1 MSFANVSYAQV
12 FDENDSLSIQEPKK
26 RDTLVIEKSDLD
38 SPIFYNAR
46 DSIYTDLKKKQVHL
60 YGDAKVDNGEIKMS
74 AGYIL
79 IDLNKNEVLATY
91 AFDAD
96 SNKVEFPLFSDGSD
110 EIKASTIRYNFN
122 TEKGF
127 IEEVAIVQDEMHLY
141 MEIAKRHANEEIHFK
156 QGRFT
161 TCDLEEPHYHFQLS
175 KAVLIPNKRIVSGP
189 MNLWIGGV
197 PTPLGLPF
205 AVIPQAEEKSKGL
218 IFPQFVPISAYGFGI
233 QDLGYYVP
241 VNDNLQTTFYGTLYS
256 RGSWGLRNVTDYS
269 KRYGYRGSVNLG
281 FQQFKSG
288 FPVNTNANKFSLAWI
303 HNKDA
308 KSSPYWGFSANV
320 NYISDNNSQNN
331 LDPINPQYFNN
342 TFNSDIN
349 LSRRFPNISILSA
362 GMKLG
367 LRQNSISENVSLT
380 SPIVNVNLTRFY
392 PLKKLVNGTKGWRQ
406 LVSRFGV
413 SYNFEG
419 KNQATFADSLISGD
433 SRNLQ
438 SVNNEFMNGISQ
450 TVAVQTT
457 ASLFNDTWKLTP
469 SVNYGNKMNFQQI
482 QYNAI
487 GDSLIVDSLQKFGL
501 THDLSLNVQ
510 ATTVLYSYYRFI
522 GKKKPLLRHVL
533 TPSFSYRYIPNLNE
547 TSTEEFVY
555 GTGNSDTLVYSRF
568 ERSLYSVGNT
578 RDQSLL
584 TFGFNNTLE
593 LKRKS
598 DKDTVDGFKRTRLID
613 AFSITGNY
621 DFLKDSNELS
631 NISLNLRIS
640 PIKWLNFVSTSSFS
654 AYGWDEQTGRTIK
667 DFATKSNGKLGR
679 FLNTNLTTT
688 ITFTSQESRKKIEDT
703 QNRIEEN
710 WTADYTYFAL
720 HPERAINFDIPW
732 KFTLS
737 HVYNVSVNQ
746 NITTS
751 SSDRLNQ
758 LQTLMVNGDVS
769 FTKRWKLA
777 TTTNFDLESSKI
789 TNSRFTL
796 TRDMHCWAL
805 AFHYTPIGNNKSF
818 LFSIRSTSMLFSDAK
833 IDIRKPPSFL

>member
-1 MSFANVSYAQV
+1 MSFVDVSYAQ
-12 FDENDSLSIQEPKK
+12 DSEP

-38 SPIFYNAR
+38 APIFYNAR
-46 DSIYTDLKKKQVHL
+46 DSIYTDLKNKQVHL

-79 IDLNKNEVLATY
+79 IDLDKNEVLAKY
-91 AFDAD
+91 SYDRD

-110 EIKASTIRYNFN
+110 DIKASSIRYNFN

-156 QGRFT
+156 KGRFT

-205 AVIPQAEEKSKGL
+205 AVIPQSEEKSKGL
-218 IFPQFVPISAYGFGI
+218 IFPQFVPISQFGFGI
-233 QDLGYYVP
+233 QDLGYYIP
-241 VNDNLQTTFYGTLYS
+241 INDNLQTTFYGTLYS
-256 RGSWGLRNVTDYS
+256 RGSWGLKNVTDYS
-269 KRYGYRGSVNLG
+269 KRYGYRGSVNAG

-288 FPVNTNANKFSLAWI
+288 FPQNTNDNKFSLGWV
-303 HNKDA
+303 HTKDA
-308 KSSPYWGFSANV
+308 KSSPFWGFSANV

-349 LSRRFPNISILSA
+349 LSRRFPNIPILSA

-367 LRQNSISENVSLT
+367 LRQNSISNNVSLT
-380 SPIVNVNLTRFY
+380 SPILNVNVTRFY

-406 LVSRFGV
+406 LLARFGV
-413 SYNFEG
+413 TYNFEG
-419 KNQATFADSLISGD
+419 KNQALFSDSLIPNRDFQGIND
-433 SRNLQ
+433 N
-438 SVNNEFMNGISQ
+438 FMNGMSQ
-450 TVAVQTT
+450 TLAMQTT
-457 ASLFNDTWKLTP
+457 ASLFKNTWKLTP
-469 SVNYGNKMNFQQI
+469 SLNYGNKINFQQI
-482 QYNAI
+482 NRIYYQPS
-487 GDSLIVDSLQKFGL
+487 DSLIVQNLPTLGTAD
-501 THDLSLNVQ
+501 DLSLNVQ
-510 ATTVLYSYYRFI
+510 LTTVVYSYYRFI
-522 GKKKPLLRHVL
+522 GKKKPLVRHVL
-533 TPSFSYRYIPNLNE
+533 TPSFSYRYIPNLNANK
-547 TSTEEFVY
+547 TIYDGF
-555 GTGNSDTLVYSRF
+555 GANRDTIIYSPF

-578 RDQSLL
+578 RSQKLI

-621 DFLKDSNELS
+621 DFLKDTNNLS

-654 AYGWDEQTGRTIK
+654 PYGWNEATGATTRF
-667 DFATKSNGKLGR
+667 FALDSNGRIGR

-688 ITFTSQESRKKIEDT
+688 ITFTSKESREKIKET
-703 QNRIEEN
+703 QNKIEEN

-720 HPERAINFDIPW
+720 HPEHAINFDIPW

-737 HVYNVSVNQ
+737 HVYNVRVNQ
-746 NITTS
+746 NINKFST
-751 SSDRLNQ
+751 DRLNQ
-758 LQTLMVNGDVS
+758 LQTLMVTGDVS

-777 TTTNFDLESSKI
+777 TTTNLDLESAKI

-818 LFSIRSTSMLFSDAK
+818 LFSIRSTSMLFTDAK